1 MIIID
6 MNQISVASLMMQLSM
21 EKTKIV
27 DTDKVRHMILNS
39 IRMYRTQFNKE
50 YGEVVLA
57 YDSKHYWRRDYFP
70 HYKQNR
76 KKSRDRDNNDWESI
90 FETLNLIKQELK
102 DYLPYKHLE
111 VKGAEADDII
121 ATIAKNYP
129 NEKMMI
135 ISGDKDFIQLHKY
148 KQVQQ
153 YSPILKKLVKWE
165 DPIDYIKVHIL
176 KGDSSDGIPNVLSND
191 NVFVEGLRQ
200 RPLSKKKIEAW
211 KDGEFEGTTASQEI
225 IRNYERNKKLI
236 DLDNCPS
243 ELQAEILKN
252 YTEAPCG
259 DRSKILT
266 FFIDKRLKELT
277 ESIGD
282 F

>member
-90 FETLNLIKQELK
+90 FETLNLIKQNYNLIQKEMKLNI
-102 DYLPYKHLE
+102 LPK
-111 VKGAEADDII
+111 K
-121 ATIAKNYP
+121 
-129 NEKMMI
+129 
-135 ISGDKDFIQLHKY
+135 KDFIHSFSKI
-148 KQVQQ
+148 V
-153 YSPILKKLVKWE
+153 
-165 DPIDYIKVHIL
+165 
-176 KGDSSDGIPNVLSND
+176 D
-191 NVFVEGLRQ
+191 N
-200 RPLSKKKIEAW
+200 
-211 KDGEFEGTTASQEI
+211 
-225 IRNYERNKKLI
+225 
-236 DLDNCPS
+236 
-243 ELQAEILKN
+243 EIL
-252 YTEAPCG
+252 
-259 DRSKILT
+259 
-266 FFIDKRLKELT
+266 
-277 ESIGD
+277 
-282 F
+282 

>member
-1 MIIID
+1 MIILD
-6 MNQISVASLMMQLSM
+6 MNQISLASLMMQLSM

-27 DTDKVRHMILNS
+27 ETDKVRHMILNS
-39 IRMYRTQFNKE
+39 IRMYRSQFKEE
-50 YGEVVLA
+50 YGEIILA
-57 YDSKHYWRRDYFP
+57 YDSKHYWRRDFFP
-70 HYKQNR
+70 YYKKNR
-76 KKSRDRDNNDWESI
+76 KKARESDNNNWEQI
-90 FETLNLIKQELK
+90 FECLNTIKQELK

-111 VKGAEADDII
+111 VQGAEADDII
-121 ATIAKNYP
+121 AVLAKNID
-129 NEKMMI
+129 EKMMI

-148 KQVQQ
+148 KQVRQ
-153 YSPILKKLVKWE
+153 YSPILKKIVNGD

-211 KDGEFEGTTASQEI
+211 KDGEFEGTTATQEVM
-225 IRNYERNKKLI
+225 RNYERNKKLI
-236 DLDNCPS
+236 DLDNVPVELS
-243 ELQAEILKN
+243 ENILK
-252 YTEAPCG
+252 TFHEAPCG
-259 DRSKILT
+259 DRSKILS
-266 FFIDKRLKELT
+266 FFINSRLKTLT

>member
-6 MNQISVASLMMQLSM
+6 MNQISVASLMMQLAM
-21 EKTKIV
+21 DKTKIV
-27 DTDKVRHMILNS
+27 EEDKVRHMILNS
-39 IRMYRTQFNKE
+39 IRMYRSQFHEE

-57 YDSKHYWRRDYFP
+57 YDSKHYWRRDFFP
-70 HYKQNR
+70 NYKQNR
-76 KKSRDRDNNDWESI
+76 KKSRDKDNNDWESI
-90 FETLNLIKQELK
+90 FNCLNKIKQEIK

-111 VKGAEADDII
+111 VDGAEADDII
-121 ATIAKNYP
+121 ATLAKNYQE
-129 NEKMMI
+129 EKMMI

-148 KQVQQ
+148 KQVRQ
-153 YSPILKKLVKWE
+153 YSPILKKLVE
-165 DPIDYIKVHIL
+165 GHDPIDYINVHML
-176 KGDSSDGIPNVLSND
+176 KGDSSDGVPNVLSND

-211 KDGEFEGTTASQEI
+211 KDGMFEGTMSTQEI
-225 IRNYERNKKLI
+225 IRNYERNKTLI
-236 DLDNCPS
+236 NLDHCPS
-243 ELQAEILKN
+243 ELQENILQT

-266 FFIDKRLKELT
+266 FFIDNRLKELT

>member
-1 MIIID
+1 
-6 MNQISVASLMMQLSM
+6 
-21 EKTKIV
+21 
-27 DTDKVRHMILNS
+27 
-39 IRMYRTQFNKE
+39 
-50 YGEVVLA
+50 
-57 YDSKHYWRRDYFP
+57 
-70 HYKQNR
+70 
-76 KKSRDRDNNDWESI
+76 
-90 FETLNLIKQELK
+90 
-102 DYLPYKHLE
+102 
-111 VKGAEADDII
+111 
-121 ATIAKNYP
+121 
-129 NEKMMI
+129 MMI

-153 YSPILKKLVKWE
+153 YSPILKKLVKGE

>member
-6 MNQISVASLMMQLSM
+6 MNQISVASLMMHLSM

-27 DTDKVRHMILNS
+27 ETDKVRHMILNS
-39 IRMYRTQFNKE
+39 IRMYRQQFNEE

-57 YDSKHYWRRDYFP
+57 YDSKHYWRRDFFP
-70 HYKQNR
+70 YYKKNR
-76 KKSRDRDNNDWESI
+76 KKVRDNDGNNWEDI
-90 FETLNLIKQELK
+90 FECLNKIKQEIK
-102 DYLPYKHLE
+102 DYMPYKHLE
-111 VKGAEADDII
+111 IQGAEADDII
-121 ATIAKNYP
+121 AVLAKNID
-129 NEKMMI
+129 EKMMI
-135 ISGDKDFIQLHKY
+135 VSGDKDFIQLHKY
-148 KQVQQ
+148 KQVRQ
-153 YSPILKKLVKWE
+153 YSPILKKIVNGK

-211 KDGEFEGTTASQEI
+211 KDGEFEGTTATQEVM
-225 IRNYERNKKLI
+225 RNYERNKTLI
-236 DLDNCPS
+236 DLDNIPVELS
-243 ELQAEILKN
+243 ENILKIFH
-252 YTEAPCG
+252 EAPCG
-259 DRSKILT
+259 DRSKILS
-266 FFIDKRLKELT
+266 FFINSRLKILT